1 MNKNIFI
8 EGIPG
13 SGKSTLLIKLSKA
26 LSEYNVYHE
35 GDISPV
41 ELAWC
46 SYMTEKKLQEAIAKF
61 PDLESE
67 ILAKTKKEGD
77 YYITAYTQIMAERR
91 EFYEYMESYEIY
103 NGRVD
108 FDTFHEI
115 VMRRY
120 RALSTRKNL
129 FECSLFQNTIES
141 MMLFYGMSDEEIIA
155 FYSEVYEILKEK
167 GIFVIYLETVD
178 IRENISLIK
187 KERSDDEG
195 NEMWYPLMLGFLRE
209 SPYGKAHN
217 YQDFEDMVDHF
228 ERRQNLERRIM
239 EEVFGDDCMILP
251 AKEYRL
257 EEVLETI
264 GAR

>member
-26 LSEYNVYHE
+26 LSEYTVYHE

-46 SYMTEKKLQEAIAKF
+46 SYMTEDKLQEAIAIF

-67 ILAKTKKEGD
+67 IMAKTQKEGD

-91 EFYEYMESYEIY
+91 EFYEYMERYEIY

-108 FDTFHEI
+108 FDTFHQI

-120 RALSTRKNL
+120 KALSTRKNL

-141 MMLFYGMSDEEIIA
+141 MMLFYEMSDEEIIA
-155 FYSEVYEILKEK
+155 FYSEVYDILKEK
-167 GIFVIYLETVD
+167 GIYVIYLETAD
-178 IRENISLIK
+178 IRENIALIK

-209 SPYGKAHN
+209 SPYGKTHN
-217 YQDFEDMVDHF
+217 YQNFEDMLDHF
-228 ERRQNLERRIM
+228 TRRQTLERKIM
-239 EEVFGDDCMILP
+239 KEVFGDDCIILP

-264 GAR
+264 GVR

>member
-26 LSEYNVYHE
+26 LSEYTLYHE

-46 SYMTEKKLQEAIAKF
+46 SYMTEDKLQEAIAKF

-67 ILAKTKKEGD
+67 IMAKTQKEGD
-77 YYITAYTQIMAERR
+77 YYITAYTQIMAECR
-91 EFYEYMESYEIY
+91 EFYEYMERYEIY

-120 RALSTRKNL
+120 RALATRKNL

-141 MMLFYGMSDEEIIA
+141 MMLFYEMSDAEIIA
-155 FYSEVYEILKEK
+155 FYSEVYDILKEK
-167 GIFVIYLETVD
+167 GISVIYLETAD
-178 IRENISLIK
+178 IGESIALIK

-209 SPYGKAHN
+209 SPYGKTHN
-217 YQDFEDMVDHF
+217 YQNFEDMVDHF
-228 ERRQNLERRIM
+228 ERRQTLERKIM
-239 EEVFGDDCMILP
+239 KEVFGDDCMILP

-264 GAR
+264 GAS